1 MQPPKLI
8 DIHDQVIEYEFHRG
22 SVPKTLV
29 CCHPHPLYEGTMYNK
44 VITTSTMAAKAL
56 DYSYLRFNYPGVG
69 RSSGCFGFGFY
80 EAKQARSLIDAVVQD
95 QDIVLLGFSFGC
107 SVIQQL
113 LLQMTQKPPVIWVG
127 ASLIEA
133 LITPEI
139 TETVVGMVHGEEDAL
154 CPFLAAKALAIK
166 TGIPLAGI
174 EHAGHFFDGYQ
185 IELREKIKSYLSL
198 C

>member
-1 MQPPKLI
+1 MQPANLI
-8 DIHDQVIEYEFHRG
+8 EINDQLIEYEYHRG
-22 SVPKTLV
+22 SAPRTLV

-56 DYSYLRFNYPGVG
+56 DYSYLRFNYPGIG
-69 RSSGCFGFGFY
+69 RSSGHFGFGFY
-80 EAKQARSLIDAVVQD
+80 EAQQARLLMDAVVQD

-113 LLQMTQKPPVIWVG
+113 LLQITPKPPTIWVG
-127 ASLIEA
+127 ASLIES

-139 TETVVGMVHGEEDAL
+139 TETVVGMIHGEEDAL
-154 CPFLAAKALAIK
+154 CPFLAAKNLANRM
-166 TGIPLAGI
+166 GIPLSGVA
-174 EHAGHFFDGYQ
+174 HAGHFFDGHQ
-185 IELREKIKSYLSL
+185 IELRDQVKHYLRL